1 MRTRPKYGKCDTTIH
16 KLQCC
21 NSNKMNYK
29 CPKFENCLKA
39 NLQEIIQSDDPTV
52 PVDGTICNDNSVQFS
67 IYTFAPERIR
77 QFI

>member
-1 MRTRPKYGKCDTTIH
+1 
-16 KLQCC
+16 
-21 NSNKMNYK
+21 MNYK